1 LNDRPAAVR
10 LDCGQADGSISP
22 SARQNDPDYTCAT
35 SLGSGAKE
43 SVNGRTVAVL
53 PRSNR
58 QVDVFVFDDQVPVWR
73 RDQNFTISQTVPFVR
88 RARRKRA
95 RPPEYVSKHAR
106 RVRRDVKHDADGR
119 RQICGQRCN
128 HALERLDSAGRSP
141 NYDKIAGHGAGQRL
155 SFRHS
160 HSLRSILARY

>member
-22 SARQNDPDYTCAT
+22 SARQNDPDYACAT

-53 PRSNR
+53 ARSNR
-58 QVDVFVFDDQVPVWR
+58 EVDVFVFDDQVPIWR
-73 RDQNFTISQTVPFVR
+73 RDQDLPISQTISLVG
-88 RARRKRA
+88 RASGKRA

-119 RQICGQRCN
+119 RQICRQRCD
-128 HALERLDSAGRSP
+128 HALERLDSPSRSP
-141 NYDKIAGHGAGQRL
+141 NYDKIAGRGAGQRL